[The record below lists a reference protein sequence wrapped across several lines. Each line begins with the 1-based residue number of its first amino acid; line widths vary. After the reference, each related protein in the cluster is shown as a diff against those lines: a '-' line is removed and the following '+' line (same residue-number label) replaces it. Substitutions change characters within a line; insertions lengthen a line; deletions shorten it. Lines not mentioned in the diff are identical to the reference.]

1 MYERSG
7 APRRW
12 ESRTESEREGVRVA
26 PGLGL
31 VRDRVERVALLAMQ
45 SSPAPLPGDE
55 VAGGTSVYVASV
67 AAALAA
73 VGVSCDIYTR
83 ATSPDQPVLRDLG
96 PGVRLV
102 SVEAG
107 PLAPLGRTQ
116 LVPLVQT
123 FTGNLAEVGEDL
135 GPYQLLSAHW
145 WLSGLAGLRL
155 RAWWRVPMEFRP
167 HSLAL
172 ARNRALV
179 DLALA
184 RSPARSQCEARII
197 DRADLLVAGSE
208 SESADLMG
216 HYGTPVGKVRVIPCG
231 VDPELFRPGD
241 PQRAR
246 DRLGVDL
253 TARHLLAYVGRL
265 DTIKGVELAI
275 ETLAALSDHWPSL
288 DVELLLVGG
297 STDPVRYRQQVA
309 ALRHRVNWQAAAGRV
324 HFIPA
329 QPHRSLPS
337 VYQAADLLLM
347 PSRTET
353 FGLVALEAQA
363 CGTPVVASRAGSLPE
378 VVSDRITGALV
389 TRRDPGAWARTI
401 AALLGCPARLQA
413 MRALAFGLLSLPD
426 GPDLSLAAAAQLLGR
441 DEGPTQM
448 LLERLIDVQM
458 LQSPAPGRYQMHD
471 LLRLFAREQAQ
482 RQERPEARRAALRRV
497 LHWYRATAQRAN
509 RLVQPAN
516 LRRGGDGEAGGAQFQ
531 DRAGA
536 MAWLEEER
544 KNLLAAARQAAK
556 QPRPLAGVTVALA
569 DALFFFAQT
578 RGYWRDWE
586 ELNQLAIQVSRRL
599 GDRTA
604 ESRALSD
611 LAGAYY
617 RFGRLHEAIEHL
629 EQALRIHR
637 DLGDLEGESAVL
649 GNLTIAYHESGRLE
663 EAIASC
669 ERGRMI
675 CRQSGYRYGE
685 AIHVNTLARVY
696 QAQGRLDDAIEALRV
711 SLEIFED
718 LGDAYGQGNSL
729 ANLGEAYRLAG
740 RPSEAVEFCERGL
753 ARFREVGDRSDEAE
767 ALARLGSALDALG
780 DHEQARLR
788 WREALDIFSAIG
800 APRAAEILTLLGEHP
815 TTE

>member
-1 MYERSG
+1 MWTRGWLSREMAMYERSG

-123 FTGNLAEVGEDL
+123 FTGNLAEVVEDL
-135 GPYQLLSAHW
+135 GPYQLLIAHW
-145 WLSGLAGLRL
+145 GLAGLVGLRL

-216 HYGTPVGKVRVIPCG
+216 HYGAPAGTVRVIPCG

-275 ETLAALSDHWPSL
+275 ETLAALSDQWPSL

-353 FGLVALEAQA
+353 FGLVAWEAQA
-363 CGTPVVASRAGSLPE
+363 CGTAVVASRAGSLPE

-441 DEGPTQM
+441 DEGP
-448 LLERLIDVQM
+448 
-458 LQSPAPGRYQMHD
+458 APGRYQMHD

-516 LRRGGDGEAGGAQFQ
+516 LRRGGDGEAGSAQFQ

-536 MAWLEEER
+536 MAWVEEER

-637 DLGDLEGESAVL
+637 DLGDLE
-649 GNLTIAYHESGRLE
+649 
-663 EAIASC
+663 
-669 ERGRMI
+669 
-675 CRQSGYRYGE
+675 
-685 AIHVNTLARVY
+685 
-696 QAQGRLDDAIEALRV
+696 
-711 SLEIFED
+711 
-718 LGDAYGQGNSL
+718 
-729 ANLGEAYRLAG
+729 
-740 RPSEAVEFCERGL
+740 
-753 ARFREVGDRSDEAE
+753 
-767 ALARLGSALDALG
+767 
-780 DHEQARLR
+780 
-788 WREALDIFSAIG
+788 
-800 APRAAEILTLLGEHP
+800 
-815 TTE
+815 

>member
-1 MYERSG
+1 MAMYERSG

-172 ARNRALV
+172 ARNRALL

-216 HYGTPVGKVRVIPCG
+216 HYGAPAGKVRVIPCG

-275 ETLAALSDHWPSL
+275 ETLAALSDQWPSL

-413 MRALAFGLLSLPD
+413 MRA
-426 GPDLSLAAAAQLLGR
+426 AAVA
-441 DEGPTQM
+441 
-448 LLERLIDVQM
+448 
-458 LQSPAPGRYQMHD
+458 
-471 LLRLFAREQAQ
+471 
-482 RQERPEARRAALRRV
+482 
-497 LHWYRATAQRAN
+497 RATRYSWHVTATS
-509 RLVQPAN
+509 L
-516 LRRGGDGEAGGAQFQ
+516 
-531 DRAGA
+531 
-536 MAWLEEER
+536 MA
-544 KNLLAAARQAAK
+544 
-556 QPRPLAGVTVALA
+556 
-569 DALFFFAQT
+569 
-578 RGYWRDWE
+578 
-586 ELNQLAIQVSRRL
+586 
-599 GDRTA
+599 
-604 ESRALSD
+604 
-611 LAGAYY
+611 
-617 RFGRLHEAIEHL
+617 
-629 EQALRIHR
+629 
-637 DLGDLEGESAVL
+637 
-649 GNLTIAYHESGRLE
+649 AYHE
-663 EAIASC
+663 A
-669 ERGRMI
+669 
-675 CRQSGYRYGE
+675 
-685 AIHVNTLARVY
+685 VNDFT
-696 QAQGRLDDAIEALRV
+696 
-711 SLEIFED
+711 
-718 LGDAYGQGNSL
+718 
-729 ANLGEAYRLAG
+729 LGE
-740 RPSEAVEFCERGL
+740 
-753 ARFREVGDRSDEAE
+753 
-767 ALARLGSALDALG
+767 
-780 DHEQARLR
+780 
-788 WREALDIFSAIG
+788 
-800 APRAAEILTLLGEHP
+800 
-815 TTE
+815 

>member
-1 MYERSG
+1 MWTRRWLSREMAMYERSG

-216 HYGTPVGKVRVIPCG
+216 HYGAPAGKVRVIPCG

-265 DTIKGVELAI
+265 DAIKGVELAI
-275 ETLAALSDHWPSL
+275 ETLAALSDQWPSL

-497 LHWYRATAQRAN
+497 LHWYHDRAAREPAGAARESAARGRRRGWWCPVPGSRRCDGMVGGGTEEPAGRRQAGRQAAPAVGGRDRRAGRCAVLLRADARVLAGLGGTEPARDPGEPEARGPHRGEQGAQRPRRGLLPFRPPPRGDRAPGAGAPDPSRPRRPRGRVGRPRQPDH
-509 RLVQPAN
+509 RLPRVRAVGGGHRELRARAHDLPSVRLP
-516 LRRGGDGEAGGAQFQ
+516 LRRGDPRQHLGPRLPGPGPPRRRHRSAAGVAGDLRGPW
-531 DRAGA
+531 RCI
-536 MAWLEEER
+536 W
-544 KNLLAAARQAAK
+544 ARQF
-556 QPRPLAGVTVALA
+556 PR
-569 DALFFFAQT
+569 
-578 RGYWRDWE
+578 
-586 ELNQLAIQVSRRL
+586 
-599 GDRTA
+599 
-604 ESRALSD
+604 ESRGGLP
-611 LAGAYY
+611 
-617 RFGRLHEAIEHL
+617 
-629 EQALRIHR
+629 
-637 DLGDLEGESAVL
+637 
-649 GNLTIAYHESGRLE
+649 SGRP
-663 EAIASC
+663 
-669 ERGRMI
+669 
-675 CRQSGYRYGE
+675 
-685 AIHVNTLARVY
+685 
-696 QAQGRLDDAIEALRV
+696 AL
-711 SLEIFED
+711 
-718 LGDAYGQGNSL
+718 G
-729 ANLGEAYRLAG
+729 AG
-740 RPSEAVEFCERGL
+740 RVLR
-753 ARFREVGDRSDEAE
+753 ARARPVPRSWRSFR
-767 ALARLGSALDALG
+767 
-780 DHEQARLR
+780 
-788 WREALDIFSAIG
+788 
-800 APRAAEILTLLGEHP
+800 
-815 TTE
+815 